1 MTALDSGLQGYSE
14 AQISIALYI
23 LVYYSKLNL
32 PIKFK
37 STNMS
42 LSTFYVL
49 SPKGPQTRL

>member
-14 AQISIALYI
+14 AQISITLYI

-37 STNMS
+37 STNMY
-42 LSTFYVL
+42 L
-49 SPKGPQTRL
+49 